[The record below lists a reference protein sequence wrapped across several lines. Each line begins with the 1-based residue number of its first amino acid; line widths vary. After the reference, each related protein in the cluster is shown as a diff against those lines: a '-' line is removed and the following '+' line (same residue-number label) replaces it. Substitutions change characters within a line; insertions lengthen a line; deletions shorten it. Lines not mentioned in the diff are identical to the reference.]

1 MSINVENDIYTIYF
15 ISFLTFIAVI
25 ILIEGAYLLLRGIR
39 EEGAVKM
46 NKRLKLLSA
55 GGAHGKEVLNLLR
68 REELSSNEIVNRV
81 LSKIPRF
88 KVIDRTLEQA
98 GLTISVSRYLLIQ
111 LFLIITTT
119 LIFNFGFNFH
129 LLISFIIGLPLGMFL
144 PVMYVSIKRKERLV
158 KFTEQLPDTLDYIAR
173 SLRAGNPFSASLKG
187 VANEMDDPTGS
198 EFGITFDEMN
208 YGLELDDALQNLG
221 RRSGSEEMNMFITA
235 VMIQRTT
242 GGNLADVLNR
252 IATVMRSRAGVIRDV
267 AILSAEMRV
276 SSYVLIGLPF
286 IVAGAISL
294 FNPGYLSVLF
304 DNTVGQIIVL
314 IQLVFMLMGYLIMR
328 RMINFHV

>member
-1 MSINVENDIYTIYF
+1 MGINVENDIYTIYF
-15 ISFLTFIAVI
+15 ISFLTFIGII

-68 REELSSNEIVNRV
+68 REALSSNEIVNRV
-81 LSKIPRF
+81 LSKVPRF

-98 GLTISVSRYLLIQ
+98 GLTISVSRYLLVQ
-111 LFLIITTT
+111 LFLIIATA
-119 LIFNFGFNFH
+119 LILNFGLNFH
-129 LLISFIIGLPLGMFL
+129 LLISFIIGLPLGIFL
-144 PVMYVSIKRKERLV
+144 PVMYVSIKRKERLA
-158 KFTEQLPDTLDYIAR
+158 KFTVQLPDTLDYIAR

-208 YGLELDDALQNLG
+208 YGLELEDALQNLG

-286 IVAGAISL
+286 IVAGAISI

-304 DNTVGQIIVL
+304 DNTVGQIIIL

>member
-1 MSINVENDIYTIYF
+1 MENDLYLIYL

-25 ILIEGAYLLLRGIR
+25 ILIEGSYLLLRGIR

-68 REELSSNEIVNRV
+68 REELSSNEIVNR
-81 LSKIPRF
+81 LFLKIPRI
-88 KVIDRTLEQA
+88 KLIDRTLEQA
-98 GLTISVSRYLLIQ
+98 GLTISISSYLLVQLSLIVASILIFTYGLNFHFLIG
-111 LFLIITTT
+111 LFLGIPVGI
-119 LIFNFGFNFH
+119 
-129 LLISFIIGLPLGMFL
+129 FL
-144 PVMYVSIKRKERLV
+144 PSIYVSIKRKDRLD
-158 KFTEQLPDTLDYIAR
+158 KFTGQLPDTLDYIAR
-173 SLRAGNPFSASLKG
+173 SLRAGNPFSATLKG
-187 VANEMDDPTGS
+187 VADEMADPTGS

-208 YGLELDDALQNLG
+208 YGLELEDALQNLG
-221 RRSGSEEMNMFITA
+221 RRSGSDEMNMFITS
-235 VMIQRTT
+235 VLIQRTT

-252 IATVMRSRAGVIRDV
+252 IATVMRARAGVIRDV

-286 IVAGAISL
+286 FVAGAISI
-294 FNPGYLSVLF
+294 FNPGYLTVLF
-304 DNTVGQIIVL
+304 DNTVGQIVIL
-314 IQLVFMLMGYLIMR
+314 IQLVLMMIGYFIMR

>member
-1 MSINVENDIYTIYF
+1 MSINVENDLYLIYL

-25 ILIEGAYLLLRGIR
+25 ILIEGSYLLLRGIR

-68 REELSSNEIVNRV
+68 REELSSNEIVNR
-81 LSKIPRF
+81 LFLKIPRI
-88 KVIDRTLEQA
+88 KLIDRTLEQA
-98 GLTISVSRYLLIQ
+98 GLTISISSYLLVQLSLIVASILIFTYGLNFHFLIG
-111 LFLIITTT
+111 LFLGIPVGI
-119 LIFNFGFNFH
+119 
-129 LLISFIIGLPLGMFL
+129 FL
-144 PVMYVSIKRKERLV
+144 PSIYVSIKRKDRLD
-158 KFTEQLPDTLDYIAR
+158 KFTGQLPDTLDYIAR
-173 SLRAGNPFSASLKG
+173 SLRAGNPFSATLKG
-187 VANEMDDPTGS
+187 VADEMADPTGS

-208 YGLELDDALQNLG
+208 YGLELEDALQNLG
-221 RRSGSEEMNMFITA
+221 RRSGSDEMNMFITS
-235 VMIQRTT
+235 VLIQRTT

-252 IATVMRSRAGVIRDV
+252 IATVMRARAGVIRDV

-286 IVAGAISL
+286 FVAGAISI
-294 FNPGYLSVLF
+294 FNPGYLTVLF
-304 DNTVGQIIVL
+304 DNTVGQIVIL
-314 IQLVFMLMGYLIMR
+314 IQLVLMMIGYFIMR

>member
-1 MSINVENDIYTIYF
+1 MENDIYIMYL

-25 ILIEGAYLLLRGIR
+25 ILIEGSYLLLRGIR

-55 GGAHGKEVLNLLR
+55 GGAHGKDVLNLLR
-68 REELSSNEIVNRV
+68 RKELSSNEIVNYQ
-81 LSKIPRF
+81 LSKIPRI
-88 KVIDRTLEQA
+88 KLIDRTLEQA

-111 LFLIITTT
+111 LFLIVTST
-119 LIFNFGFNFH
+119 LILIFGLSFH
-129 LLISFIIGLPLGMFL
+129 PMIGLFIGVPLGIFL
-144 PVMYVSIKRKERLV
+144 PAMYVSSKRKERLG

-173 SLRAGNPFSASLKG
+173 SLRAGNPFSASMKG
-187 VANEMDDPTGS
+187 VASEMADPTGS
-198 EFGITFDEMN
+198 EFGIAFDEMN
-208 YGLELDDALQNLG
+208 YGLELEDALQNLG
-221 RRSGSEEMNMFITA
+221 RRSGSEEMNMFITS

-252 IATVMRSRAGVIRDV
+252 IATVMRARAGVIRDV

-286 IVAGAISL
+286 LVAGVISIL
-294 FNPGYLSVLF
+294 NPGYLTVLF
-304 DNTVGQIIVL
+304 DSPAGQVAIL
-314 IQLVFMLMGYLIMR
+314 IQLVLMLIGYLIMR

>member
-1 MSINVENDIYTIYF
+1 MSINVENDIYLIYF

-25 ILIEGAYLLLRGIR
+25 ILIEASCLLVRGVR

-55 GGAHGKEVLNLLR
+55 GGAHGKEVLDLLR
-68 REELSSNEIVNRV
+68 RKELSSIEIVNRG
-81 LSKIPRF
+81 LSKIPRI
-88 KVIDRTLEQA
+88 KVVDRTLEQA

-111 LFLIITTT
+111 LFLLVAST
-119 LIFNFGFNFH
+119 LILIYVLNFH
-129 LLISFIIGLPLGMFL
+129 IIVSLFIGIPLGLSL
-144 PVMYVSIKRKERLV
+144 PVIYVSIKRKERLA

-187 VANEMDDPTGS
+187 VADEMPDPTGS
-198 EFGITFDEMN
+198 EFGVTFDEMN

-235 VMIQRTT
+235 VLIQRTT

-267 AILSAEMRV
+267 SILSAEMRL
-276 SSYVLIGLPF
+276 SAYILIGLPF
-286 IVAGAISL
+286 VVAGVISIL
-294 FNPGYLSVLF
+294 NPGYLSVLT
-304 DNTVGQIIVL
+304 DNPVGQIVIL
-314 IQLVFMLMGYLIMR
+314 IQMVLMLVGYLIMR